1 MASQAGLYH
10 VHLPLTFL
18 SMKSQG
24 GLPIP
29 EKNWFKTWGHDLWGL
44 SIIICILEKSYRTRT
59 TYQWDALHRF
69 CSSQT
74 SQNIS
79 NELSYLNPISRKR
92 VQEAFLV
99 PDKKKPSEWFFRW
112 PELFILHSRLPS
124 NLRAWHILGQVQD
137 SPLKLQDFLR
147 DHRTNMTHDL
157 YKIWFE

>member
-1 MASQAGLYH
+1 M
-10 VHLPLTFL
+10 FL

-29 EKNWFKTWGHDLWGL
+29 EKNDSKPGVMISGDYPYV
-44 SIIICILEKSYRTRT
+44 SCILEKSYRTRT

-79 NELSYLNPISRKR
+79 NELSYLNPISHKR
-92 VQEAFLV
+92 FQEVFLV
-99 PDKKKPSEWFFRW
+99 APKKAPSEWFFRW

-137 SPLKLQDFLR
+137 SPLKLQELFR